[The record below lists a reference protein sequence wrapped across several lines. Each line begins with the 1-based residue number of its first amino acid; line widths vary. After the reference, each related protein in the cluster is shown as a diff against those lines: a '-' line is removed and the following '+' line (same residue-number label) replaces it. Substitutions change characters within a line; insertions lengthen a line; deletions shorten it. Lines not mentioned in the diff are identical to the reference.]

1 MGPITTGTIIA
12 GRYRVMALIGDGSM
26 GAVYHVEEEDSHEAY
41 ALKVL
46 HSDWSRHPD
55 IIARFEREAIAASRI
70 DHPNVVHA
78 TDFGCSSDGSFYLVL
93 EYVDGRDLRAEV
105 QAGPMEAGRAI
116 HIMRGVVA
124 GIRAAHEKGII
135 HRDLKPENI
144 MLVER
149 EGNRDFVKLLDFG
162 IARLDSA
169 NNPQSNMQ
177 ALTIAGRPLGTPEY
191 MSPEQVLGKA
201 VDARTDLYSLGVI
214 FFELLTGACPFD
226 GNVSRLLQQHLT
238 AEAPELPPAVAA
250 AHPDLARIVRI
261 LLSKE
266 PKNRFQSAAEL
277 AEALGASAA
286 GQAHKPA
293 PAKPGSPPSESRTL
307 ASLAMRASL
316 AKKRLVGIVAPQ
328 ARRHAGARR
337 AGLIAAACCA
347 AALLVALV
355 VVVTRDRSAP
365 DPVAAPDPSAKAP
378 TDPGRTD
385 PATPTNDRRRKRRT
399 TQASPQVFRGPDAA
413 EGESEI
419 GFFVGRSYRRRP
431 WPRCTTTWGRATQ
444 VRCHPRGTKG

>member
-124 GIRAAHEKGII
+124 GIRAAHEKGD
-135 HRDLKPENI
+135 HSPRSQTREHHARRAGGKPRLREAARLRDRAARLGQQPAEQHAGAHHRGSSARHARVHVARAGARQSRRRSHRSLFARRDL
-144 MLVER
+144 LR
-149 EGNRDFVKLLDFG
+149 AAHG
-162 IARLDSA
+162 RLSVRRQRVA
-169 NNPQSNMQ
+169 
-177 ALTIAGRPLGTPEY
+177 
-191 MSPEQVLGKA
+191 
-201 VDARTDLYSLGVI
+201 
-214 FFELLTGACPFD
+214 
-226 GNVSRLLQQHLT
+226 
-238 AEAPELPPAVAA
+238 PPAATSHRRGPPSFRPPSPPRIPTSRA
-250 AHPDLARIVRI
+250 SCAFSCRRSRRIVF
-261 LLSKE
+261 
-266 PKNRFQSAAEL
+266 NRRRSSPRRSARARRT
-277 AEALGASAA
+277 
-286 GQAHKPA
+286 AHKPA

-365 DPVAAPDPSAKAP
+365 ESRRRSESERQGPDRPRSHRSRHAA
-378 TDPGRTD
+378 
-385 PATPTNDRRRKRRT
+385 TNDRRRKRRT
-399 TQASPQVFRGPDAA
+399 TKPRRKSSEGPT
-413 EGESEI
+413 
-419 GFFVGRSYRRRP
+419 P
-431 WPRCTTTWGRATQ
+431 
-444 VRCHPRGTKG
+444 PRGKAK